1 MIWLLLPFVTVELNR
16 ITPFTDSISVFPVN
30 VTLVDEIN
38 FKSNWQRIIEQDPFL
53 SVVLDWNEIELIIL
67 SSPIYL

>member
-16 ITPFTDSISVFPVN
+16 IFPFTDSISVFPVN

-53 SVVLDWNEIELIIL
+53 SVILDWNEIELIIL